1 MATIIKAA
9 DRAALRKWEGFLDG
23 FLSTVVVTDTE
34 TPEEQKKRIAKLEK
48 NFEEWKKYY
57 FPQYCYAPPAPFHIK
72 ASKRILKSKE
82 WYECRAWTR
91 EAAKDVVTMM
101 ETIYQVV
108 KGIKKSI
115 ILVSNSYDNA
125 EKLLAPYKLTL
136 ENNERIIND
145 YGLQKQPGNWT
156 SGDFI
161 TLKGASFIA
170 VGIGQSPRGTR
181 NEAVRPDK
189 IIVSDVETD
198 KDVRNPEIVKQ
209 NWEWIEDALIPT
221 RGVSKPLQI
230 IFLNNIIAKDCCMVR
245 AMKKAD
251 HAEIINLVD
260 KNGNSTWPEKNKP
273 EHIARIRRIMSTRAF
288 QKEYMNNPLTEG
300 KVFKKMVWGKVPALS
315 RFKRLIVY
323 ADPSNSNKDRT
334 QVKTKGVSYKALFLM
349 GELDGYF
356 YVIHG
361 YLDQVPIA
369 TFVNWF
375 FDIRKRINK
384 NHQINFHIENNSLQ
398 NPFYEQVFK
407 PLFFSVGKERGFI
420 PVTPDERQKPDKF
433 VRIEGNLEPLNRDG
447 QLILNEK
454 EKENPHFQELEE
466 QFLLVDEKLSSAADG
481 PDCVEGGYFI
491 LNGNTNEAIEQIS
504 ITGRGASKKY

>member
-34 TPEEQKKRIAKLEK
+34 TPEEQKKRIKKLEG

-57 FPQYCYAPPAPFHIK
+57 FPQYCYAPPAPFHIR
-72 ASKRILKSKE
+72 ASKRVLKNEE

-108 KGIKKSI
+108 RGIKKSV

-161 TLKGASFIA
+161 TLKGTSFVA

-189 IIVSDVETD
+189 IIVSDAETD

-221 RGVSKPLQI
+221 RSVSKQLQI
-230 IFLNNIIAKDCCMVR
+230 IFLNNIIAKDCVMVR

-273 EHIARIRRIMSTRAF
+273 EHIARIRRMISTRAF
-288 QKEYMNNPLTEG
+288 QKEYMNNPVTEG
-300 KVFKKMVWGKVPALS
+300 KVFKKMVWGKVPRLS
-315 RFKRLIVY
+315 SFKRLIAY
-323 ADPSNSNKDRT
+323 ADPATSNKDRS
-334 QVKTKGVSYKALFLM
+334 QAKSKGTSYKSLFLL
-349 GELDGYF
+349 GELKGYF
-356 YVIHG
+356 YVIFG
-361 YLDQVPIA
+361 YLDQVSNA
-369 TFVNWF
+369 EFVSWF
-375 FDIRKRINK
+375 FDLRDRVPK
-384 NHQINFHIENNSLQ
+384 NMQLNFYIENNSLQ
-398 NPFYEQVFK
+398 DPFYEQVFK
-407 PLFFSVGKERGFI
+407 PLFFSIGKQRGFI
-420 PVTPDERQKPDKF
+420 PITPDTRSKPDKF
-433 VRIEGNLEPLNRDG
+433 VRIEGNLEPLNNNG

-454 EKENPHFQELEE
+454 EKENPHFQTLED

-491 LNGNTNEAIEQIS
+491 LNTKADQAIENIV
-504 ITGRGASKKY
+504 ITGRTASKKY